1 MLKPARTA
9 LWLMICIVCGLST
22 QTVLAAPLPIDHGR
36 IWYTQSRWPI
46 LELPGG
52 QRETVRS
59 VLNVKSPMRYGDY
72 IWDANH
78 VPNGKIWLRVD
89 LAHQELSVFRD
100 GHEIGSAVI
109 LYGGPNNATP
119 KGIFTILDKQAN
131 YFSRKYRAPMPY
143 ALRLTGDGV
152 AIHGSDVREGWA
164 THGCIG
170 VPVEFARL
178 IFSVAHKGDLVA
190 VL

>member
-1 MLKPARTA
+1 MQMA
-9 LWLMICIVCGLST
+9 LAGDQS
-22 QTVLAAPLPIDHGR
+22 R
-36 IWYTQSRWPI
+36 IWYAQAHLPVLALPDGHHETIRSI
-46 LELPGG
+46 L
-52 QRETVRS
+52 
-59 VLNVKSPMRYGDY
+59 NIKAPMHYGEF
-72 IWDANH
+72 IWDASR
-78 VPNGKIWLRVD
+78 VPDGKVWLWVD

-119 KGIFTILDKQAN
+119 RGAFTILDKQAN
-131 YFSRKYRAPMPY
+131 YFSHKYQAPMPY

-164 THGCIG
+164 THGCVG

-178 IFSVAHKGDLVA
+178 IFSVTHKGDLVA
-190 VL
+190 IL